1 MEGRPS
7 LPNSAGVKLSGK
19 ANTRQIANPAN
30 DDTIR
35 GQEEADKSSQPI
47 RFSKKGID
55 MSLLNSILEKLGL
68 KKGDKPAAAVSAPVD
83 VQSKYM
89 EDAKK
94 SAAPVAVDVAD
105 VVARL
110 DGMAKKYP
118 MKLNWKES
126 IVDLLV
132 LLDLPHK
139 GEDLKELAV
148 ELNCPADKID
158 DSFKRNMWLHKAVLQ
173 KIADAGGRIPPE
185 LLK

>member
-1 MEGRPS
+1 MAFPEKGLGSMARPGLMIKSVGRQKRT
-7 LPNSAGVKLSGK
+7 AWYY
-19 ANTRQIANPAN
+19 
-30 DDTIR
+30 
-35 GQEEADKSSQPI
+35 PI
-47 RFSKKGID
+47 RCSVKKGCD
-55 MSLLNSILEKLGL
+55 MSLLDSILDKLGL
-68 KKGDKPAAAVSAPVD
+68 KKDAKPAAAVSAPVD
-83 VQSKYM
+83 VQSQYM
-89 EDAKK
+89 ADAKK
-94 SAAPVAVDVAD
+94 SAAPVPVDVAD

-139 GEDLKELAV
+139 GEDLKALAV
-148 ELNCPADKID
+148 ELKCPAEKID
-158 DSFKRNMWLHKAVLQ
+158 DSFQRNMWLHKAVLQ

>member
-1 MEGRPS
+1 LSGPGLMIQ
-7 LPNSAGVKLSGK
+7 SAGKEK
-19 ANTRQIANPAN
+19 RAACQH
-30 DDTIR
+30 
-35 GQEEADKSSQPI
+35 PI
-47 RFSKKGID
+47 RHSDKKGFD
-55 MSLLNSILEKLGL
+55 MGLLDGILEKLGL
-68 KKGDKPAAAVSAPVD
+68 KKGAKPLSEVSAPTD
-83 VQSKYM
+83 VQAKYM
-89 EDAKK
+89 QDAQR
-94 SAAPVAVDVAD
+94 STAAVKIDVAD
-105 VVARL
+105 VVTRL

-148 ELNCPADKID
+148 ELKCPDNIIT

-173 KIADAGGRIPPE
+173 KIADAGGKIPPE